1 MEIDLDINNYNLK
14 DILKLFNI
22 NYHFTIDDLK
32 KCKKTVLNLH
42 PDKSNLDK
50 NYFLFYSKAY
60 RILVNIFEFKNK
72 QKKLNENTE
81 YSFLNNDDSSKKKII
96 ENLIKSKKDNFNEWF
111 NKEFEKINIKNES
124 DSNGYGNWLKSEE
137 DLHEVSSKNRNKE
150 FENIKSKNFKIIEQ
164 KDISGLENSYY
175 DEIDGSAPQ
184 YYQSNL
190 FSQLQYEDLK
200 KAHTENV
207 IPISE
212 NYINKIK
219 TYNNVDELSRDRNIN
234 IKPKSKEESDNLL
247 SLNKQN
253 EDKKYTEMAYKIN
266 KQQQEIE
273 NNNNEFWKN
282 LKLLN

>member
-14 DILKLFNI
+14 YILKLFNI

-50 NYFLFYSKAY
+50 NYFLFYTKAY

-81 YSFLNNDDSSKKKII
+81 YSFLNDDDSSKKKII
-96 ENLIKSKKDNFNEWF
+96 KNIINSKKDNFNDWF
-111 NKEFEKINIKNES
+111 NQEFEKINIKNEN
-124 DSNGYGNWLKSEE
+124 DTNGYGNWLKSEE
-137 DLHEVSSKNRNKE
+137 DLHEISSKNRNKE
-150 FENIKSKNFKIIEQ
+150 FENIKSKNFKIIQ
-164 KDISGLENSYY
+164 QNNIIGLNNNYNEL
-175 DEIDGSAPQ
+175 DGSAPE
-184 YYQSNL
+184 YYQSNI

-212 NYINKIK
+212 NYFNKIK
-219 TYNNVDELSRDRNIN
+219 KYNNVDELTRDRNLN
-234 IKPKSKEESDNLL
+234 IIPKSKEESDNLL
-247 SLNKQN
+247 NINKQN
-253 EDKKYTEMAYKIN
+253 EDKKYTEIAYKIN

-273 NNNNEFWKN
+273 NNNIEFWKKH
-282 LKLLN
+282 KLLN

>member
-14 DILKLFNI
+14 DILTLFNI
-22 NYHFTIDDLK
+22 NYHFNIDDLK

-50 NYFLFYSKAY
+50 NYFLFYTKAY

-72 QKKLNENTE
+72 QKKLNENTDYE
-81 YSFLNNDDSSKKKII
+81 FTLESDNSKKKII
-96 ENLIKSKKDNFNEWF
+96 ENIIKTKKNNFNEWF
-111 NKEFEKINIKNES
+111 NEEFDKLNIKNEN
-124 DSNGYGNWLKSEE
+124 DCNGYGDWLKSQD
-137 DLHEVSSKNRNKE
+137 DLHEISSKNRNKE

-164 KDISGLENSYY
+164 KDIIGIKNNY
-175 DEIDGSAPQ
+175 DEIDGSAPE

-190 FSQLQYEDLK
+190 FSQLQYDDLK

-212 NYINKIK
+212 NY
-219 TYNNVDELSRDRNIN
+219 YNSLKKYNSVDELSRERSFN
-234 IKPKSKEESDNLL
+234 IKPKTKEESDRLL
-247 SLNKQN
+247 NINQQN
-253 EDKKYTEMAYKIN
+253 EDKRYTEIAYKIN

-273 NNNNEFWKN
+273 NNNINFWKK
-282 LKLLN
+282 LKLLNQ